1 VTAPASLPA
10 ALAFVTVWLVLAAL
24 AGWTA
29 ARALFPPGR
38 PFRLE
43 RLGWGLAAGLAVL
56 AAGEGACAAA
66 GVRPG
71 RVALVAALAA
81 AAVAGRLVPRPVPE
95 RGGAGP
101 RPDREPRPPWTSL
114 LFAVLVVG
122 VLLYALRALTEPM
135 WSNDFLAIWGL
146 KAKALAGSA
155 GFPGWLRD
163 PSLAGFS
170 HPEYPLGLPL
180 LFAAISALL
189 GRWDDQATA
198 LVYPA
203 IQLGTLAVLGG
214 WLRRRGASHAVAISA
229 AALLALFEPL
239 YSAFL
244 TGMAE
249 VPLSAALLLLATALA
264 DVLDGA
270 DEGAVRRLAA
280 ASLFAAALKN
290 EGLFVAAAAS
300 IAALVALASARGSRD
315 VKRRSLRA
323 FAAALG
329 PALGVSVLMRAAA
342 GTAPLR
348 DFDLRLLTSGPSGDL
363 AARIAETVRADA
375 DLAAK
380 GWPVLLAI
388 AALVLLGRGGP
399 SARRIL
405 ILGAAGLAVYLTIP
419 VISVR
424 GPRWLAETTLPRTAA
439 ALAPLAAAGIG
450 ASFVKRPSPDRAPRE
465 G

>member
-1 VTAPASLPA
+1 VTGPAFPA
-10 ALAFVTVWLVLAAL
+10 ALALTAAWLALAAL
-24 AGWTA
+24 AGWMA
-29 ARALFPPGR
+29 VRGLFPPGR
-38 PFRLE
+38 AFRFE

-56 AAGEGACAAA
+56 AGAAGACAAA

-71 RVALVAALAA
+71 RLVLVAALATA
-81 AAVAGRLVPRPVPE
+81 AAAGRLVPRPVPA
-95 RGGAGP
+95 RGEVEP
-101 RPDREPRPPWTSL
+101 RRDREPRPPWTSL
-114 LFAVLVVG
+114 LFAALVVG
-122 VLLYALRALTEPM
+122 ALLYALRALTEPM

-146 KAKALAGSA
+146 KGKALAGSA
-155 GFPGWLRD
+155 GFPPWLRD
-163 PSLAGFS
+163 PSLASFS

-180 LFAAISALL
+180 LFAAIAALL
-189 GRWDDQATA
+189 GRWDDHAAA

-249 VPLSAALLLLATALA
+249 VPLSAAFLLLATALA
-264 DVLDGA
+264 DALDGA

-280 ASLFAAALKN
+280 ASLFAASLKN
-290 EGLFVAAAAS
+290 EGLFFAAAAS
-300 IAALVALASARGSRD
+300 IAALGALAVAGGSRD

-329 PALGVSVLMRAAA
+329 PALGVAVLTRAAS
-342 GTAPLR
+342 GGAPLR

-363 AARIAETVRADA
+363 AARIAETVRTDA
-375 DLAAK
+375 DLAAR

-388 AALVLLGRGGP
+388 AALVVPSPGGG

-405 ILGAAGLAVYLTIP
+405 ILGAACLAVYLAIP
-419 VISVR
+419 VVSVR

-450 ASFVKRPSPDRAPRE
+450 LGWARRPAPGRTPRE

>member
-1 VTAPASLPA
+1 
-10 ALAFVTVWLVLAAL
+10 
-24 AGWTA
+24 
-29 ARALFPPGR
+29 
-38 PFRLE
+38 
-43 RLGWGLAAGLAVL
+43 
-56 AAGEGACAAA
+56 
-66 GVRPG
+66 VRPG
-71 RVALVAALAA
+71 RLALIAALAA

-101 RPDREPRPPWTSL
+101 RSDAKPRPPWTSM

-146 KAKALAGSA
+146 KGKAFAGSA
-155 GFPGWLRD
+155 GFPRWLSD
-163 PSLAGFS
+163 AAFS

-180 LFAAISALL
+180 VFAAISALL
-189 GRWDDQATA
+189 GRWDDHAAA
-198 LVYPA
+198 LIYPA
-203 IQLGTLAVLGG
+203 IQVGTLAVLGG

-249 VPLSAALLLLATALA
+249 VPLSAAFLLLATALA

-280 ASLFAAALKN
+280 ASLFAAAIKN
-290 EGLFVAAAAS
+290 EGLFFAAAAS
-300 IAALVALASARGSRD
+300 VAALAALASARGSRD

-329 PALGVSVLMRAAA
+329 PALGVVLLMRAAA
-342 GTAPLR
+342 GSAPLR
-348 DFDLRLLTSGPSGDL
+348 DFDLRLLISGPSAALG
-363 AARIAETVRADA
+363 ARIAETVRTDA
-375 DLAAK
+375 DLAAR

-388 AALVLLGRGGP
+388 AVLILLGRGGA

-405 ILGAAGLAVYLTIP
+405 ILGAACLAVYLTIP

-424 GPRWLAETTLPRTAA
+424 GPRWLAQTTLPRTAA
-439 ALAPLAAAGIG
+439 ALAPVAAAGIG
-450 ASFVKRPSPDRAPRE
+450 LGFSKRPRAGATPRE